1 MVILLTLLIG
11 LLLIHLIL
19 CILAKGKYHLFIKEH
34 TAHRVLS
41 FLAPAALF
49 IIDHLLILEKMSGTT
64 EKIHQRILIIFGV
77 KASSMGYT
85 KMFVAYV
92 ISVMFFVLYFFLI
105 LALADQGN
113 IAYLCFCIIF
123 LCLTPLIL
131 IRELDKKIKK
141 NRQFIIVELPEFINK
156 LTLLI
161 NAGETVQQ
169 AIVRCVKQKKDQHH
183 HPLYKELVKVT
194 DDISTGYS
202 FPVALDNL
210 SKRCGMPEV
219 AFFSTT
225 VLMNYRRGG
234 EEFVVALREL
244 SRELWEKRKA
254 LTRTLGEEASAKLV
268 FPMMIVFLVL
278 MVIIT
283 TPAVLLM
290 NE

>member
-1 MVILLTLLIG
+1 M
-11 LLLIHLIL
+11 
-19 CILAKGKYHLFIKEH
+19 FIK
-34 TAHRVLS
+34 AHAINRVLS

-49 IIDHLLILEKMSGTT
+49 IIDYFLILERMSGTT
-64 EKIHQRILIIFGV
+64 EKIHQRVLAIYGV

-85 KMFVAYV
+85 KMFVARV
-92 ISVMFFVLYFFLI
+92 ISVLIVIMYFFLI
-105 LALADQGN
+105 LALVDEGN
-113 IAYLCFCIIF
+113 IAYLFLSIIII
-123 LCLTPLIL
+123 CLTPLIW
-131 IRELDKKIKK
+131 IRELDNKIKK
-141 NRQFIIVELPEFINK
+141 NRQFIIIELPEFINK

-169 AIVRCVKQKKDQHH
+169 AIVRCVEQKKHQKD
-183 HPLYKELVKVT
+183 HPLYKELIKVT

-210 SKRCGMPEV
+210 SKRCGMQEV

-254 LTRTLGEEASAKLV
+254 LTRTLGEETSAKLV

-278 MVIIT
+278 MVIIA
-283 TPAVLLM
+283 TPAILLM
-290 NE
+290 ND